1 MNFGQA
7 DFLHWANSADSQ
19 RGRLTQRS
27 RSLTRRGFMV
37 GAAGIAGAAATTSLW
52 LPIVARADDGEGGAT
67 VAPRP
72 IPQTVA
78 PGAPFHVVVPG
89 PGTEPSS
96 ITDFHGTIGLAALG
110 GTGVGTDANG
120 KHEDLLHDVDVR
132 FMKGKYVGVDNHRHE
147 ATFVFV

>member
-1 MNFGQA
+1 
-7 DFLHWANSADSQ
+7 
-19 RGRLTQRS
+19 
-27 RSLTRRGFMV
+27 MV
-37 GAAGIAGAAATTSLW
+37 GAAGVASAAATSLLW
-52 LPIVARADDGEGGAT
+52 VPILARAEGAEGDSAT
-67 VAPRP
+67 IAPRP

-78 PGAPFHVVVPG
+78 PGAPFHVEVPG

-96 ITDFHGTIGLAALG
+96 ITDFHGTIGVAALG

-132 FMKGKYVGVDNHRHE
+132 FMKGKYVGVDNRRHE